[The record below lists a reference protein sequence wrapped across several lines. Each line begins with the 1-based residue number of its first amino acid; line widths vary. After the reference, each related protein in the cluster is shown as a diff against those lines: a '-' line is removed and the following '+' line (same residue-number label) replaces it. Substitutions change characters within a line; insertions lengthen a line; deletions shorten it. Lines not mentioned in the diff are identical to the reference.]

1 MARSRKRLVYLEPE
15 LDALIKE
22 RAGEM
27 DISVNEWFVRLAEH
41 YLAQKGVTITYTET
55 KKVSL

>member
-15 LDALIKE
+15 LDAQIKE
-22 RAGEM
+22 RADAMG
-27 DISVNEWFVRLAEH
+27 ISVNEWIIRLAEH
-41 YLAQKGVTITYTET
+41 YLLQKGVTITYTET